1 MSDIPTDPAPQSGID
16 VGALAHAIA
25 GIAAVVL
32 GGLMYTRPWA
42 QDLFAILMLVA
53 AVSAVY
59 FSSRHSAWVPGHWL
73 AMVPVT
79 GVVLGYL
86 GWQWGFTL
94 AYLTLWIAFIHFVIR
109 GVQSLRASEA
119 PDAKISGGGSSLWL
133 PCLSRILNRYCPDS
147 THRLAIQRIC
157 SNEPYC

>member
-25 GIAAVVL
+25 GIASVVL
-32 GGLMYTRPWA
+32 GGLMYICPWA
-42 QDLFAILMLVA
+42 QDAFSMLMIVA
-53 AVSAVY
+53 AISAVY
-59 FSSRHSAWVPGHWL
+59 FSWKHAAWVTGHWL

-79 GVVLGYL
+79 GVLLGYL

-94 AYLTLWIAFIHFVIR
+94 AYVTLWIAFIHFVIR

-119 PDAKISGGGSSLWL
+119 PDAKI
-133 PCLSRILNRYCPDS
+133 
-147 THRLAIQRIC
+147 
-157 SNEPYC
+157 

>member
-147 THRLAIQRIC
+147 THHLAIQRIC

>member
-1 MSDIPTDPAPQSGID
+1 M
-16 VGALAHAIA
+16 
-25 GIAAVVL
+25 VL

-59 FSSRHSAWVPGHWL
+59 FSWKDSAWVAGHWL

-86 GWQWGFTL
+86 GWPWGFTL
-94 AYLTLWIAFIHFVIR
+94 AYVTLWTAFIHFVIR
-109 GVQSLRASEA
+109 GVQSLRASKA
-119 PDAKISGGGSSLWL
+119 PAAK
-133 PCLSRILNRYCPDS
+133 
-147 THRLAIQRIC
+147 T
-157 SNEPYC
+157 

>member
-1 MSDIPTDPAPQSGID
+1 VDHQPDTGMSETPADPASQNGID
-16 VGALAHAIA
+16 FGALAHAMA

-32 GGLMYTRPWA
+32 GGLMYSRPWA
-42 QDLFAILMLVA
+42 QDLFSILMIVA

-59 FSSRHSAWVPGHWL
+59 FSWKHSAWVTGHWL

-94 AYLTLWIAFIHFVIR
+94 AYVSLWIAFIHFVCR
-109 GVQSLRASEA
+109 GVQSMRAESQPPSE
-119 PDAKISGGGSSLWL
+119 L
-133 PCLSRILNRYCPDS
+133 
-147 THRLAIQRIC
+147 
-157 SNEPYC
+157 